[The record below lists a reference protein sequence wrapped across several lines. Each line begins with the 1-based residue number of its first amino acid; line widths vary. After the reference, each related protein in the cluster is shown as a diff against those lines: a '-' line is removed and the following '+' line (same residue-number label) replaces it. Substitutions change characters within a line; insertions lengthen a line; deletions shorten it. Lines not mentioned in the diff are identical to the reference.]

1 MDAETK
7 MLLMAQRSRQ
17 AYLEG
22 TRPVSTE
29 GMPEVAVT
37 ERQIATSAGQTRVLI
52 YKPKKSKEKKLP
64 VFVNIHGGGFIQGSA
79 EDDEVWCRNIV
90 EAVGC
95 SVVSI
100 DYHLSPEYKFPVALE
115 ECYDVLRWAHDQ
127 AGELGFDSARIAVG
141 GHSAGGNFAAAL
153 CLMTRDRQEFPI
165 IYQILNYPPLDFS
178 ADPFLILAR
187 DTVLTAKAQ
196 AFFTACYLPGK
207 SAQTHPLASPL
218 LAENFAGLPPAL
230 IIAAEYDPLRAENEK
245 YAKRLEEAGVAVTF
259 KVFEGCMH
267 AFTHF
272 GQEPAASE
280 AWALVHEKL
289 RQAFAPSV

>member
-1 MDAETK
+1 
-7 MLLMAQRSRQ
+7 
-17 AYLEG
+17 
-22 TRPVSTE
+22 
-29 GMPEVAVT
+29 MPEVVVA
-37 ERQIATSAGQTRVLI
+37 ERQIETSAGQTRVLI

-64 VFVNIHGGGFIQGSA
+64 VFVNTHGGGFIQGSA

-115 ECYDVLRWAHDQ
+115 ECYDVLKWAHAQ
-127 AGELGFDSARIAVG
+127 ADELGFDSARIAVG

-153 CLMTRDRQEFPI
+153 CLMTRDRHEFSI
-165 IYQILNYPPLDFS
+165 VYQILNYPPLDFS
-178 ADPFLILAR
+178 ADPFLTRAR
-187 DTVLTAKAQ
+187 DTLLTAKAQ
-196 AFFTACYLPGK
+196 AFFTACYLPDK

-218 LAENFAGLPPAL
+218 LATDLAGLPPAL
-230 IIAAEYDPLRAENEK
+230 IIAAEYDPLRVEEEK
-245 YAKRLEEAGVAVTF
+245 YAKRLEEAGVDVTF

-272 GQEPAASE
+272 GQEPAASQ
-280 AWALVHEKL
+280 AWALIHEKL